1 MIKINLL
8 GVAAP
13 KPKVKAPVAVSKA
26 MQLGSFLVA
35 LVVSFAIVGLVYM
48 IWSGSIA
55 TLNVQLRKQQTE
67 QARLAAIKQE
77 NARYEHERALLEQR
91 IKTIEML
98 RSSRMGPTEFMNALG
113 NVVNKTPNDLYL
125 FSVAPQGDRMVIHG
139 QAGSVNSVATLLSSM
154 KTSAYF
160 DDVQLRQLYEDDVQE
175 LVGYKF
181 NMDCSYK
188 SPSAAG
194 SPTQAG
200 AGAKVATPPP
210 RPGL

>member
-13 KPKVKAPVAVSKA
+13 KPKVKAPAAVSKA

-48 IWSGSIA
+48 VWSGSIA
-55 TLNVQLRKQQTE
+55 NLNVQLRKQQAE

-77 NARYEHERALLEQR
+77 NARYEHERSLLELR
-91 IKTIEML
+91 IKTIQAL
-98 RSSRMGPTEFMNALG
+98 RASRMGPTEFMNALG
-113 NVVNKTPNDLYL
+113 NVVNKTPSDLYL

-139 QAGSVNSVATLLSSM
+139 QAGSVNSVATLLFSM

-160 DDVQLRQLYEDDVQE
+160 DDVQLRQLYEDDQQD

-188 SPSAAG
+188 SASAAG

-200 AGAKVATPPP
+200 AGAKATTAPP

>member
-13 KPKVKAPVAVSKA
+13 KPKVKAPAPVSKA
-26 MQLGSFLVA
+26 MQLGSFLAA

-55 TLNVQLRKQQTE
+55 NLNVQLRKQQAE

-91 IKTIEML
+91 IKTIQML
-98 RSSRMGPTEFMNALG
+98 RASRMGPTEFMNALG
-113 NVVNKTPNDLYL
+113 NVVDRTPSDLYL
-125 FSVAPQGDRMVIHG
+125 FSVTPQGDRMVIHG
-139 QAGSVNSVATLLSSM
+139 QAGSVNSVATLLSTM

-160 DDVQLRQLYEDDVQE
+160 DDVQLRQLYEDDLQD
-175 LVGYKF
+175 LVSYKF
-181 NMDCSYK
+181 NMDCSHK
-188 SPSAAG
+188 LPSAAG
-194 SPTQAG
+194 FPSQAG
-200 AGAKVATPPP
+200 AGAKAATAPL